1 MSGLVGRSVA
11 QKDTPGVEL
20 GGLRVTLNG
29 WNLKLGQEEGLSRG
43 GRRGQKKGW
52 GLVRH
57 EQGRKKRRGSEKR
70 VRGQIKVG
78 PIPVH
83 HTSTTRPLIWRFR
96 FIICRKHGPSCGD
109 SVFIMH
115 SNLAIPFPHLS

>member
-57 EQGRKKRRGSEKR
+57 EQGRKNMARRSKKQVWGVGK
-70 VRGQIKVG
+70 KVLG
-78 PIPVH
+78 GLEE
-83 HTSTTRPLIWRFR
+83 T
-96 FIICRKHGPSCGD
+96 D
-109 SVFIMH
+109 
-115 SNLAIPFPHLS
+115 